1 MAVDNLDL
9 YQELLLD
16 HYKNPRHY
24 GVLDNPTFRSEE
36 YNPSCGDK
44 IELYAVVDDS
54 TIRKIGFISEGCIIS
69 KAVASILAEKALGIS
84 VEQAL
89 SWDKDT
95 VLSWLNNIDLGPTR
109 LRCALMALEALQA
122 GLRSC

>member
-24 GVLDNPTFRSEE
+24 GVLDSPTFKSEE

-44 IELYAVVDDS
+44 IEFYAVVDDS
-54 TIRKIGFISEGCIIS
+54 TIREIGFVSEGCIIS
-69 KAVASILAEKALGIS
+69 KAVASILAEKALG
-84 VEQAL
+84 AL
-89 SWDKDT
+89 
-95 VLSWLNNIDLGPTR
+95 
-109 LRCALMALEALQA
+109 A
-122 GLRSC
+122 